1 MILTTCYFILRVMK
15 CVCPECKNDI
25 NLSRYPKLAVKHV
38 IECETC
44 GITLEVLSMVG
55 GEVKTDIV
63 DEGK

>member
-1 MILTTCYFILRVMK
+1 MK

-25 NLSRYPKLAVKHV
+25 DMSKHPKLAVGHV

-44 GITLEVLSMVG
+44 GIVLEVRSIDN
-55 GEVKTDIV
+55 GEVKTEIV